1 MKKKKNIFMRNQR
14 KKLFKLKGFKQA
26 LSLVMV
32 LLMCLV
38 LLPIKSIEAAGE
50 TYTVYFDASNFS
62 SDEWFTG
69 NNLCAHGFTGKDVS
83 GLTKMNKSS
92 KGDNIYEVQFSKKY
106 DNIIFTK
113 GNDWS
118 TVVVSTVQGNGMTI
132 PWEDNAPCF
141 KLENISGTNCTG
153 TWYDLG
159 GTTQPT
165 TSFNSQYIYLDTTL
179 MKANSNYD
187 WNSNP
192 QTHLKL
198 NLSDDEGNLKDASGT
213 VTIDGI
219 KYVYWDASSF
229 DTNKKFAI
237 IYDNWNTTKSNDYTR
252 TDYASVNVAYAKGHS
267 FCWDSQ
273 STTTIDGKTQ
283 YLLSKVKPQL
293 NSEYVYLD
301 VSGMNKTEDWTNKDT
316 NLYMYVSTLDASDNN
331 RLVKADGITT
341 IEGKKYVYWDTSK
354 ITADTSGKIA
364 FLCEDNWDNADTKDY
379 YRTMNIDETTLETA
393 KGNAYFWNGY
403 DTFEVNGVL
412 TYRLDRVDFDS
423 TYESDYS
430 NGDKSIDI
438 PKTTGNKE
446 VISNAYYA
454 SATFYDYYSDYEMKT
469 GTNKKN
475 CASTGLSVDDYKNQF
490 QYFNRMIAQYYKN
503 NSSEWNPLYF
513 GDFWE
518 QKNQGSK
525 WSDEEFN
532 KNWNLYKF
540 NYYKNNSQNDAG
552 SAYQGLV
559 DSTLS
564 DGKVTMGSLEV
575 PYFNASFLRNK
586 TTPLAAIYQD
596 VDFPFTLNDDG
607 YWEFDSAKSEYA
619 VQLKE
624 SENDG
629 YYLKRTGEEI
639 KGMQGDGKTLTT
651 GFFPFNDKGQSGNV
665 NKLDYGFGMEMEI
678 PFTLTSDGTVEM
690 KDGTKDIEFNFSGDD
705 DIWIFIDGKLV
716 LDIGGDHGRVSGSIN
731 FNTQKAK
738 VLGVKDAN
746 GNKKGE
752 EITSFEDLLPKSTY
766 TNEHKMKIFYMERGV
781 WESNMKITFNFPKRN
796 NLQVEKQVVIPEVDS
811 VFDNAMENLKNT
823 NFDFAIK
830 NLATDDIEYTGS
842 SSTEEKT
849 KVFNSYTSSDKD
861 STIGKVC
868 DVKASIT
875 TKDSKNVVSW
885 YAPKEKT
892 EKDGQDVTDKRL
904 VKIYPTDSSGKK
916 SYLNVTN
923 TKDYLTF
930 DVYNESSNDDK
941 GTSPFIAL
949 VDSDGTRIG
958 AWLGD
963 GDYSYQNSASSIGV
977 KMWKTMKVDLSKLEK
992 SVLAEGTVA
1001 GFNFDEVSEIQFAY
1015 WNDVTIYLGE
1025 FEFNKTSVSTT
1036 GSGFTTDPSKINDY
1050 GSVKSK
1056 ALSSANGAMYS
1067 LNNEEGNREVSGGT
1081 FGLTDGQT
1089 ATFRDQFRKGSY
1101 IAIQEVGV
1109 DSNVFDTKW
1118 TLYEDG
1124 KEISSTSLKQTTDNV
1139 SQTQNVT
1146 SVKNIKG
1153 TEVKDGRTVLK
1164 TSKGSNVAE
1173 GVEQPENAIAFYRYD
1188 DPAGAASSV
1197 NLKAKYVNTL
1207 KTASITIKK
1216 SIKAGEE
1223 VDPNKEYKFEVSFDN
1238 VAGLGLEKNT
1248 PVAKKEFTLKPG
1260 EEKTISGI
1268 PVGTYCSIK
1277 EVKEGS
1283 DDFTLEEIKG
1293 VSVDGEVV
1301 DLTNLSLG
1309 TTINGDK
1316 SYEFVNSVY
1325 PTVGVKG
1332 EKNWEDDNSTER
1344 PETIEIQLQRRI
1356 KGSDSEFEIAKD
1368 RDGNQIE
1375 NKIVKEQD
1383 AWKYSYEGLPK
1394 YVDYRDYSKGEYEYK
1409 VVEIKV
1415 GDKPVNESGYKP
1427 EYSTDSDGNLNIT
1440 NKKAGSITIVK
1451 ADSET
1456 EETITAY
1463 SAKFKIQK
1471 LKDDAINDSD
1481 FDTSFTEIID
1491 STENGVIKFDNL
1503 PMGTYLI
1510 TEVEAPS
1517 GYIKLDKPFKI
1528 TIPYEYKEGDIVD
1541 GKVAVTGGEKADITL
1556 KVLNPKGAVLPR
1568 AGLKGISLYLAIGTI
1583 LVMVSGAFVL
1593 YKLNKDKKIN

>member
-1 MKKKKNIFMRNQR
+1 MRKKKNVFVRNQR
-14 KKLFKLKGFKQA
+14 KKLFKIKGFKQV
-26 LSLVMV
+26 LSLVMI

-38 LLPIKSIEAAGE
+38 LLPQIPTEAAGE
-50 TYTVYFDASNFS
+50 T
-62 SDEWFTG
+62 
-69 NNLCAHGFTGKDVS
+69 
-83 GLTKMNKSS
+83 
-92 KGDNIYEVQFSKKY
+92 
-106 DNIIFTK
+106 
-113 GNDWS
+113 
-118 TVVVSTVQGNGMTI
+118 
-132 PWEDNAPCF
+132 
-141 KLENISGTNCTG
+141 
-153 TWYDLG
+153 
-159 GTTQPT
+159 
-165 TSFNSQYIYLDTTL
+165 FNSNYIYLNVSG
-179 MKANSNYD
+179 MNKNSSYD
-187 WNSNP
+187 WTSSP
-192 QTHLKL
+192 KT
-198 NLSDDEGNLKDASGT
+198 NLKMYVESWGALQNATGT
-213 VTIDGI
+213 ETINGVE
-219 KYVYWDASSF
+219 YVYWDASQW
-229 DTNKKFAI
+229 TNTDHKFAI
-237 IYDNWNTTKSNDYTR
+237 IYQSWDVADNNNYTR
-252 TDYASVNVAYAKGHS
+252 TLDQMTVTDAKGKS
-267 FCWDSQ
+267 FYWDEDSETKITTNKGV
-273 STTTIDGKTQ
+273 TTTQ
-283 YLLSKVKPQL
+283 YVLSQGVKDTSIRSITSL
-293 NSEYVYLD
+293 DSNCIYLD
-301 VSGMNKTEDWTNKDT
+301 TTGMYENPEANWSSKKAD
-316 NLYMYVSTLDASDNN
+316 LYMYISSLDASENN
-331 RLVKADGITT
+331 RLLKAT
-341 IEGKKYVYWDTSK
+341 ELVRYK
-354 ITADTSGKIA
+354 GKIYVSWNVSSVKDKTGNFA
-364 FLCEDNWDNADTKDY
+364 FLYNQTWDDADTKDY
-379 YRTMNIDETTLETA
+379 YRTHNIAQTTLEQA
-393 KGNAYFWNGY
+393 MGKGFFWREGRTLEI
-403 DTFEVNGVL
+403 DGVK
-412 TYRLDRVDFDS
+412 
-423 TYESDYS
+423 TYEMFQIDFNEIDSGYS
-430 NGDKSIDI
+430 KGDESIDI
-438 PKTTGNKE
+438 PVVEGNKIE
-446 VISNAYYA
+446 VKNAYNA
-454 SATFYDYYSDYEMKT
+454 TATFYDYYSDYELQNGLNRKNY
-469 GTNKKN
+469 TNLN
-475 CASTGLSVDDYKNQF
+475 VNTSDYRRQGE
-490 QYFNRMIAQYYKN
+490 YFNSQISNYFKSKSTTKN
-503 NSSEWNPLYF
+503 PLYPLYF
-513 GDFWE
+513 G
-518 QKNQGSK
+518 
-525 WSDEEFN
+525 EFYGTGDTA
-532 KNWNLYKF
+532 KLYNF
-540 NYYKNNSQNDAG
+540 SWYRNNSQSKFNNYYAVC
-552 SAYQGLV
+552 QGLI
-559 DSTLS
+559 DNTLNK
-564 DGKVTMGSLEV
+564 DGYPTIGGVEA
-575 PYFNASFLRNK
+575 PYFNTDFLRNGDVK
-586 TTPLAAIYQD
+586 LAKIYRN
-596 VDFPFTLNDDG
+596 VDFPFTLENG
-607 YWEFDSAKSEYA
+607 YWTFDSSNSKYA
-619 VQLKE
+619 VRLKY
-624 SENDG
+624 STNDG
-629 YYLKRTGEEI
+629 YFLHRTGEAVN
-639 KGMQGDGKTLTT
+639 GTT
-651 GFFPFNDKGQSGNV
+651 SEGVVSPAFFPFNDKSESAAKKDDAV
-665 NKLDYGFGMEMEI
+665 KLDYMFGMNMEI
-678 PFTLTSDGTVEM
+678 PFSLTENGKVEM
-690 KDGTKDIEFNFSGDD
+690 NGVEQDITFNFSGDD
-705 DIWIFIDGKLV
+705 DIWIFIDGNLV
-716 LDIGGDHGRVSGSIN
+716 LDMGGDHKAAEGSIN
-731 FNTQKAK
+731 FATKKAT
-738 VLGVKDAN
+738 VSTGIKDVN
-746 GNKKGE
+746 GNQVNETSYDFSSILPNDKNTE
-752 EITSFEDLLPKSTY
+752 E
-766 TNEHKMKIFYMERGV
+766 HVMKIFYMERGL
-781 WESNMKITFNFPKRN
+781 WESNMKITFNFPERN

-849 KVFNSYTSSDKD
+849 KIFNSYTSSDKD
-861 STIGKVC
+861 STIGKVY

-885 YAPKEKT
+885 YAPKEKKAT
-892 EKDGQDVTDKRL
+892 DGQDVTDKRL
-904 VKIYPTDSSGKK
+904 VKIYPADSSEKK
-916 SYLNVTN
+916 SYLNVAN

-930 DVYNESSNDDK
+930 DVYNEGSNDDK
-941 GTSPFIAL
+941 GSSPFIAL

-963 GDYSYQNSASSIGV
+963 GDYSYQNSASSIGI
-977 KMWKTMKVDLSKLEK
+977 KTWKTMKVDLSKLEK
-992 SVLAEGTVA
+992 SVLDKGKVA

-1025 FEFNKTSVSTT
+1025 FEFNKTSISTT
-1036 GSGFTTDPSKINDY
+1036 SSGFTTDPSKINDY

-1153 TEVKDGRTVLK
+1153 TEVKDGRKVLK

-1277 EVKEGS
+1277 EVKEDS

-1383 AWKYSYEGLPK
+1383 AWEYSYEGLPK
-1394 YVDYRDYSKGEYEYK
+1394 YVDYRDNSKGEYEYK

-1415 GDKPVNESGYKP
+1415 GNKPVNESGYRP

-1456 EETITAY
+1456 EETITA
-1463 SAKFKIQK
+1463 SNSKFKIQK
-1471 LKDDAINDSD
+1471 LKDTSKDKEVDAIVDSD
-1481 FDTSFTEIID
+1481 FDTTSFTESTD

-1528 TIPYEYKEGDIVD
+1528 TIPYEYKAGDIVD